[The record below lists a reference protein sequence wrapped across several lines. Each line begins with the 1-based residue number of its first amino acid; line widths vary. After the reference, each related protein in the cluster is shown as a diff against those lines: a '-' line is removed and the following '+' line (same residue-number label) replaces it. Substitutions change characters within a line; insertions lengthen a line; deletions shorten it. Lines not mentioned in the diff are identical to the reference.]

1 MPYQRRHNSFFEIDV
16 FSLQENMSEM
26 GQQVSIKQRTELSM
40 NAMPAS
46 VYETDYSCNV
56 GLLLCDTA
64 GTAEVCSV
72 RSDKV
77 VH

>member
-1 MPYQRRHNSFFEIDV
+1 
-16 FSLQENMSEM
+16 MSEM
-26 GQQVSIKQRTELSM
+26 GQQVSIKQRTDLSM

-46 VYETDYSCNV
+46 VFETDYSCNV
-56 GLLLCDTA
+56 GLLCDTA
-64 GTAEVCSV
+64 GTAEVQCSV

>member
-1 MPYQRRHNSFFEIDV
+1 
-16 FSLQENMSEM
+16 MSEM
-26 GQQVSIKQRTELSM
+26 CQQVSIKQRTELSM